1 MFAIVK
7 QTKQFFTELGIIMRL
22 DVSEKYFS
30 FKLGGEIVC
39 CQSCS
44 NEVSVV
50 FLFQIKDAKIS
61 DRLTNSPMALVAS
74 SYGWSGNMERIMKA
88 QAYAQA
94 KDSNTE

>member
-1 MFAIVK
+1 MLKWNICW
-7 QTKQFFTELGIIMRL
+7 
-22 DVSEKYFS
+22 FS
-30 FKLGGEIVC
+30 
-39 CQSCS
+39 
-44 NEVSVV
+44 
-50 FLFQIKDAKIS
+50 FQIKDAKIS